1 MNNLEKLATKNKL
14 AVSLAARLAAGGNQ
28 TRNLKDLV
36 AWNKKSRKIGEQAA
50 TGALKKGKDP
60 GDVITTGLRTW
71 SQLGKRAKGD
81 LKNMS
86 RQLAKRQG

>member
-1 MNNLEKLATKNKL
+1 MKNLEKQAAKNKL

-36 AWNKKSRKIGEQAA
+36 AWNKKSRKMGEQAA
-50 TGALKKGKDP
+50 RDALLKGKNP
-60 GDVITTGLRTW
+60 GDVLTTSLKTW
-71 SQLGKRAKGD
+71 GQLGRRAKGD